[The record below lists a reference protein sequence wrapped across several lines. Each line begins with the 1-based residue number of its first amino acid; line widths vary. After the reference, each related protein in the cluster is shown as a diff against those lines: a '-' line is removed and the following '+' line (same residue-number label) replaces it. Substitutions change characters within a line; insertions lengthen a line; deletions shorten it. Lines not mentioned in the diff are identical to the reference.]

1 VRGWSVAALPLA
13 ALFVA
18 ASAHAQ
24 KEPESTCVSCH
35 AAEEDEKLSAPV
47 EEWRRSVHAAANVG
61 CDSCHGG
68 DPQQE
73 DQELS
78 MDEEAAG
85 YMGSPGRKDVIAFCA
100 GCHEKI
106 ANGFRQSVMGKKSTA
121 GEKAANCTTCHMI
134 AGHAI
139 SHPNPREIL
148 TKKRCSQCHEG
159 DRAIALRD
167 EIEKL
172 RGLIQRADARVAP
185 LRGAI
190 DTSLL
195 DGELKDALEHSVVI
209 AHTYDLERI
218 REVAKGTAERLS
230 TVKAKADRLESEV
243 ASRRRI
249 GVGAVAFC
257 GLGCLVTLRISSS
270 VKRRSSS
277 HDGK

>member
-13 ALFVA
+13 ALVLA
-18 ASAHAQ
+18 APAHSQ
-24 KEPESTCVSCH
+24 QEPESTCITCH
-35 AAEEDEKLSAPV
+35 AAEEDEALSAPV

-78 MDEEAAG
+78 MDEDAAG
-85 YMGSPGRKDVIAFCA
+85 YVGSPGRKDVIAFCA
-100 GCHEKI
+100 GCHEQI
-106 ANGFRQSVMGKKSTA
+106 ADGFRQSVMGRKSTE
-121 GEKAANCTTCHMI
+121 GEKAANCTTCHMVD
-134 AGHAI
+134 GHAI
-139 SHPNPREIL
+139 PQPDPRQIL
-148 TKKRCSQCHEG
+148 TKKRCGQCHEG
-159 DRAIALRD
+159 NRAIALRD
-167 EIEKL
+167 EIERL
-172 RGLIQRADARVAP
+172 RGLIRRADARVAP

-209 AHTYDLERI
+209 AHTYDLARI
-218 REVAKGTAERLS
+218 QEVAKGTAERLG
-230 TVKAKADRLESEV
+230 TVKAKAERLESEV

-249 GVGAVAFC
+249 GVASVAFL
-257 GLGCLVTLRISSS
+257 GIGCLLTIRISSS

-277 HDGK
+277 HEGE

>member
-1 VRGWSVAALPLA
+1 LRSGSLIAFLFAALLQA
-13 ALFVA
+13 AP
-18 ASAHAQ
+18 AHSQ
-24 KEPESTCVSCH
+24 QEPESTCITCH
-35 AAEEDEKLSAPV
+35 AQEEDEALSAPV
-47 EEWRRSVHAAANVG
+47 EEWRRSVHAAASVG

-85 YMGSPGRKDVIAFCA
+85 YIGSPGRKDVIAFCA

-106 ANGFRQSVMGKKSTA
+106 AEGFRQSVMGKKSTE

-134 AGHAI
+134 EGHAI
-139 SHPNPREIL
+139 SKPDPREIL
-148 TKKRCSQCHEG
+148 TKKRCGECHEG

-167 EIEKL
+167 EIERL
-172 RGLIQRADARVAP
+172 RGLIQRADERVAP

-195 DGELKDALEHSVVI
+195 DGELRDAREHSVVI
-209 AHTYDLERI
+209 AHTYDLARI
-218 REVAKGTAERLS
+218 QKVAKGTAERLG
-230 TVKAKADRLESEV
+230 TVKSKAERLESEV

-249 GVGAVAFC
+249 GAGVVAFC
-257 GLGCLVTLRISSS
+257 GVGCLVTLRISSN

-277 HDGK
+277 HERE